1 MTKQQKNQKVEKT
14 NTQKNY
20 IKNYAILIAIF
31 VVCFG
36 LTIYFCKWYEVYKEY
51 QKEIPVIRG
60 SLLEVHSED
69 LEHYLVDNP
78 NAIVYMCT
86 SYSDI
91 CREYEKKL
99 KRFLIKNDV
108 TDNIV
113 YLNLTNENME
123 EFLENFN
130 KKYPYRNKLK
140 GNFPSYVVF
149 NNGVV
154 ENILQGSQHVPLT
167 ISKTQNFLEL
177 YLVEEETT
185 NAEGNSLEESKTTS
199 TSE

>member
-1 MTKQQKNQKVEKT
+1 MTKQQKTKKEDIVISE
-14 NTQKNY
+14 KNY
-20 IKNYAILIAIF
+20 IKNYAILVAIF

-51 QKEIPVIRG
+51 QKEIPIIRG
-60 SLLEVHSED
+60 TLQEIHSDE

-99 KRFLIKNDV
+99 KRYIAKNDV
-108 TDNIV
+108 TDSIV
-113 YLNLTNENME
+113 YLNLTNENLE
-123 EFLENFN
+123 EFIERFN
-130 KKYPYRNKLK
+130 KKYPSRNVLK
-140 GNFPSYVVF
+140 GHYPTYVVF
-149 NNGVV
+149 CDGVI
-154 ENILQGSQHVPLT
+154 ENVLQGTAYTPLT

-177 YLVEEETT
+177 YLVEEE
-185 NAEGNSLEESKTTS
+185 NMNVDNHSLEENETS
-199 TSE
+199 PNID